1 MIAVFTEVLT
11 VEDLQAVERPHHDL
25 RGEGDV
31 QDQHH
36 PDRVQHR
43 PGQIPESP
51 TVPGPEHLKSPM
63 LALKV
68 STNSLRLQMPARRCN
83 GLRLAGLTRPGKPTS

>member
-1 MIAVFTEVLT
+1 MEVLT

-31 QDQHH
+31 RGQHH

-51 TVPGPEHLKSPM
+51 TVPGPENLKSPM
-63 LALKV
+63 L
-68 STNSLRLQMPARRCN
+68 T
-83 GLRLAGLTRPGKPTS
+83 